1 MQKLL
6 IALTCLLLS
15 APFCFAQKAKVVNA
29 ESPKEL
35 LQAISSNTLI
45 KLKAPRYQLSGL
57 NSLVKTQYVSLE
69 KTQGSTIIR
78 IKGADNLSFEGIAA
92 RASKLLS
99 NDPKGPVLIFENC
112 NNLTLTNLE
121 AGHGPNPGT
130 ATGGI
135 FVFINCRNLRMNSV
149 RLFGSGTMGLDMS
162 GVQNGTFIDVSI
174 QGCSRGIMQMQN
186 CRELLF
192 QKCRFT
198 NNRQFDLIRLLDSEG
213 IVMEDCLI
221 DLNQTGQGL
230 SSDPYALIHA
240 PAPPGAE
247 QVLITL
253 RRCAIEDNLCQ
264 YFTRS
269 GKAVELLECQ
279 LNNNIFEKGYDSY

>member
-1 MQKLL
+1 MQKLIL
-6 IALTCLLLS
+6 TLTCLIFS
-15 APFCFAQKAKVVNA
+15 ATLGFAQKAKVVTA
-29 ESPKEL
+29 ESPKDL
-35 LQAISSNTLI
+35 LQSISANTLI
-45 KLKAPRYQLSGL
+45 KLKAPRYQLSGF
-57 NSLVKTQYVSLE
+57 NSLVKTQYVSIE
-69 KTQGSTIIR
+69 KDAGTTLIR
-78 IKGADNLSFEGIAA
+78 VKGVDNLTLEGIAD

-99 NDPKGPVLIFENC
+99 NEQQGPVMIFENC

-121 AGHGPNPGT
+121 AGHGPAPGT
-130 ATGGI
+130 AKGSI
-135 FVFINCRNLRMNSV
+135 LVFINCRNLRLNAV
-149 RLFGSGTMGLDMS
+149 NLFGSGTMGLEMS
-162 GVQNGTFIDVSI
+162 GVQNGTFIEVNI
-174 QGCSRGIMQMQN
+174 QGCSQGIMQMQN

-198 NNRQFDLIRLLDSEG
+198 NNKQFDLIRLLDSEG

-221 DLNQTGQGL
+221 DLNRTGQGL

-269 GKAVELLECQ
+269 GKAVKLLDCQ
-279 LNNNIFEKGYDSY
+279 LNNNIFEKGFDSY